1 MTKEQTCLYYL
12 PSFCRVMTIIILCIF
27 LFTSAASA
35 TEYILN
41 TNSIEQFK
49 NGISYRGEDDLII
62 IIGDDVTIRSNSSAG
77 IESAAPVTIRS
88 PADRTLTIMLDNDE
102 DMLYGIKAPSVSI
115 ESGRVDIVVNGEND
129 GESGNAF
136 GICAESGNVTIS
148 GGSVFTT
155 VETTGHKNKGIYASR
170 FLIVSDGFVN
180 TFQRGGSNTFGLDGG
195 EVETENADGGVNI
208 SGGYIVVNS
217 SGGTN
222 RNFGIDS
229 KFGTVEISGNPV
241 IFIYEDES
249 GGKQNFAY
257 NTNITTISGSNAVIF
272 TSIGGNYTLRE
283 DAVLTQS
290 ATLISRA
297 TFEIPVGRTLSI
309 SKRTY
314 LTKPADTTFLFGEG
328 YGTFV
333 YTRSIPDKS
342 GVVIYAGEE
351 PTQQASVP
359 IVGLLA
365 GLGVAVLFRRKK

>member
-1 MTKEQTCLYYL
+1 
-12 PSFCRVMTIIILCIF
+12 MTIIFLCIL

-41 TNSIEQFK
+41 TNSIEQLK

-77 IESAAPVTIRS
+77 IESTAPVTIRS
-88 PADRTLTIMLDNDE
+88 SADRTLTIRVDNDE

-115 ESGRVDIVVNGEND
+115 ESGILDITVNGKNN

-148 GGSVFTT
+148 GGSVFTS

-170 FLIVSDGFVN
+170 FVIVSDGLVN

-229 KFGTVEISGNPV
+229 KFGTVQVSGNPV

-249 GGKQNFAY
+249 GAKQNFAY
-257 NTNITTISGSNAVIF
+257 NTNITTISGGNAVIF
-272 TSIGGNYTLRE
+272 TSIGGNYTLSE
-283 DAVLTQS
+283 DAILIQS
-290 ATLISRA
+290 ATLISGE
-297 TFEIPVGRTLSI
+297 TFEIPVGRTLGI
-309 SKRTY
+309 SERTY

-333 YTRSIPDKS
+333 YTRSNPDKS

-351 PTQQASVP
+351 PTPQASIP
-359 IVGLLA
+359 MTGLLGEMGA
-365 GLGVAVLFRRKK
+365 AILLRRKE